1 MSLPDLEPLPP
12 RVVLETPEVL
22 RALVKAHRYLAELKD
37 IAQTVSNTKGVRVN
51 LPDTKGVRVID
62 ISG

>member
-22 RALVKAHRYLAELKD
+22 RALVKAHRYLAELKG
-37 IAQTVSNTKGVRVN
+37 IAQTVSNTKGGTKGVRVN
-51 LPDTKGVRVID
+51 LPQLFPI
-62 ISG
+62 